1 MEKRIQQRN
10 SKIVKL
16 HRQERTQ
23 QYIAD
28 ALGLTRQRI
37 QQIERELG
45 LTRDKTNRFK
55 IYTLTCKY
63 SGKQFT
69 SRNKKQKFAT
79 REYFY
84 LSRRKYRTK
93 EELAAQKEK
102 KRQKNR
108 EKAAWYYYN
117 VLKKR
122 PDFREIVRQRNQ
134 RYAVPTSH

>member
-1 MEKRIQQRN
+1 MDKKIQQRN
-10 SKIVKL
+10 NKIVKL
-16 HRQERTQ
+16 HEKGRTQ

-28 ALGLTRQRI
+28 TLGLTRQRV

-45 LTRDKTNRFK
+45 LKRDKTSRFK
-55 IYTLTCKY
+55 IYTLTCHY
-63 SGKQFT
+63 SGKKFQ

-93 EELAAQKEK
+93 EELAAQKEA
-102 KRQKNR
+102 KREKNR
-108 EKAAWYYYN
+108 QKAAWYYYN

-122 PDFREIVRQRNQ
+122 PDFKEIVRQRNQ
-134 RYAVPTSH
+134 KYAVSASN